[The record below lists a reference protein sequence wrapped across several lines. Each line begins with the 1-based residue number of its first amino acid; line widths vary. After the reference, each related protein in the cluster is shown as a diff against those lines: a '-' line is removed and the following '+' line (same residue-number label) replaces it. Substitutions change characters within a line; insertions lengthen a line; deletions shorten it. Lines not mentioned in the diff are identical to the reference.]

1 MELLRELN
9 RFARSNPITRPLRSP
24 SSLPTLQ
31 NLETHLRQK
40 FGNIKIRGSK
50 RTVTVS
56 LPWYDV
62 PEKVEDIAN
71 RVLRAFGLEYT
82 DLTPGKPGGLD
93 GKTGK
98 FTIYGPELNRT
109 AEDLNA

>member
-1 MELLRELN
+1 MELLQELN
-9 RFARSNPITRPLRSP
+9 HFTRSNPTRQLGHHR
-24 SSLPTLQ
+24 LPTLQ
-31 NLETHLRQK
+31 NLETHLRQQ
-40 FGNIKIRGSK
+40 FGDIKIRRSK

-109 AEDLNA
+109 EELSA

>member
-1 MELLRELN
+1 MELLQELN
-9 RFARSNPITRPLRSP
+9 RFARSKTATRQLRSP
-24 SSLPTLQ
+24 SRLPTLQ
-31 NLETHLRQK
+31 SLETHLRQK
-40 FGNIKIRGSK
+40 FGNIKIQGNK
-50 RTVTVS
+50 RAVTVL
-56 LPWYDV
+56 LPWYDI
-62 PEKVEDIAN
+62 PEKIEDIAN

-109 AEDLNA
+109 AEELNT